1 MFDNLFEDYAQFII
15 MISFFL
21 IGAVVY
27 GGYLYYKKQEDIK
40 KVNDNLQNVNNSQQP
55 SQQPQQPSQQLPD
68 FISSDTF
75 KGKQKGYIF
84 KKDKEGTG
92 YYKEN

>member
-40 KVNDNLQNVNNSQQP
+40 KVNDNLQNVNNSQQ
-55 SQQPQQPSQQLPD
+55 LPD

-75 KGKQKGYIF
+75 KGEQKGYIF